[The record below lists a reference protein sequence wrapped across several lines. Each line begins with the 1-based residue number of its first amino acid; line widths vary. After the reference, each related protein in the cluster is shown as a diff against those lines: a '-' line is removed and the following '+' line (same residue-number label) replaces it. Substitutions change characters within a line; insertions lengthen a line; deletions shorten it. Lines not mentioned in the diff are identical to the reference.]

1 MLICIFFYI
10 VIGLESKGKNRVKE
24 KETTLDSCHKL
35 ITSFFSL
42 RKGIHEKLRDN
53 NFYAHF
59 KFSPRGIITLNFP
72 FRKTRQKHAIE
83 HAPNP
88 IHSERYLLFVSPS
101 TVGSDTL
108 LEKSYRSVPTRI
120 QGWGTG
126 LTSIALRISPL
137 VFLRFDPSRASRTF
151 INHVSQRG
159 LQPCS
164 YIQEAIHRTLGNRAT
179 LLNRFSR
186 PDKAERSVDY
196 ERRQLVRAGRSS
208 FLRSAPC
215 ETFVTLSL
223 DEKLRESI
231 DLLIS
236 PFFNNTLIQR
246 ITCVIPFLCNFV
258 TSL

>member
-1 MLICIFFYI
+1 M
-10 VIGLESKGKNRVKE
+10 ESKGKNRVKK
-24 KETTLDSCHKL
+24 KERTLACRLDSYHKL

-120 QGWGTG
+120 ARLGNWININRVTDFSARFSP
-126 LTSIALRISPL
+126 LRSVESIADVHQS
-137 VFLRFDPSRASRTF
+137 RFPTRFTT
-151 INHVSQRG
+151 V
-159 LQPCS
+159 
-164 YIQEAIHRTLGNRAT
+164 
-179 LLNRFSR
+179 LLHTGSDIYTEHLEIVQRFSTGFR
-186 PDKAERSVDY
+186 DQIKRND
-196 ERRQLVRAGRSS
+196 R
-208 FLRSAPC
+208 
-215 ETFVTLSL
+215 
-223 DEKLRESI
+223 
-231 DLLIS
+231 LI
-236 PFFNNTLIQR
+236 
-246 ITCVIPFLCNFV
+246 
-258 TSL
+258 TSGGN